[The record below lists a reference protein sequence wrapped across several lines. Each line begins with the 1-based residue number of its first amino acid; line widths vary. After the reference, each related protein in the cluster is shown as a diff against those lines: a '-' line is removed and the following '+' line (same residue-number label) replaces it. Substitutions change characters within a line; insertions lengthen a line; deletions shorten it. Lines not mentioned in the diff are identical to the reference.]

1 MNLADVGGP
10 VHEESDKE
18 GAGAQQQEQ
27 EKEDVIDPENPLYG
41 LEQRLKHIN
50 LDEVSKQMIKSRLV
64 ET

>member
-1 MNLADVGGP
+1 M
-10 VHEESDKE
+10 HEESDKE